1 MQAIARANRVCE
13 GKTNGLVIDYIG
25 VVKALRQALADY
37 TSGGRIAVDPTPDI
51 SQLYSKIRAV
61 IDEIRQLMLAHSFN
75 LDTAVCSDSF
85 ARIESVQ
92 DGADALSGDADTRKR
107 FGIIAR
113 ELFRMFKYVEHGQLD
128 SERKEKDAISAIYDV
143 MHARVLH
150 SDNSTLM
157 KRINDIVSDAIDV
170 RISDDNKDK
179 TFDISKIDFERLRA
193 EFMRRKHQNLL
204 LRDLQQLIE
213 SRLAEMMARN
223 PTRIDYYE
231 RYQTIISNYNAEQN
245 RAAIEKSFT
254 DLLALANELDIET
267 ERYIREGF
275 DNEEQLALF
284 DLLKKDTLSKEEIKM
299 LKASAKELLSTIR
312 KAIANM
318 NNWREKETTR
328 AKMAKIIRDTLWHSL
343 PTSYTDADMT
353 NCRQKIYTFV
363 VERSPMIAGAWA

>member
-1 MQAIARANRVCE
+1 
-13 GKTNGLVIDYIG
+13 
-25 VVKALRQALADY
+25 
-37 TSGGRIAVDPTPDI
+37 
-51 SQLYSKIRAV
+51 
-61 IDEIRQLMLAHSFN
+61 
-75 LDTAVCSDSF
+75 
-85 ARIESVQ
+85 
-92 DGADALSGDADTRKR
+92 
-107 FGIIAR
+107 
-113 ELFRMFKYVEHGQLD
+113 
-128 SERKEKDAISAIYDV
+128 
-143 MHARVLH
+143 
-150 SDNSTLM
+150 M

-170 RISDDNKDK
+170 RINDDNKDK

-213 SRLAEMMARN
+213 GRLAEMMARN

-231 RYQTIISNYNAEQN
+231 RYQTIISNYNTEQN

-328 AKMAKIIRDTLWHSL
+328 AKWQKSSATRCGTVSPQAIRT
-343 PTSYTDADMT
+343 
-353 NCRQKIYTFV
+353 RI
-363 VERSPMIAGAWA
+363 

>member
-1 MQAIARANRVCE
+1 
-13 GKTNGLVIDYIG
+13 
-25 VVKALRQALADY
+25 
-37 TSGGRIAVDPTPDI
+37 
-51 SQLYSKIRAV
+51 
-61 IDEIRQLMLAHSFN
+61 
-75 LDTAVCSDSF
+75 
-85 ARIESVQ
+85 
-92 DGADALSGDADTRKR
+92 
-107 FGIIAR
+107 
-113 ELFRMFKYVEHGQLD
+113 
-128 SERKEKDAISAIYDV
+128 
-143 MHARVLH
+143 
-150 SDNSTLM
+150 M

-170 RISDDNKDK
+170 RINDDNKDK

-213 SRLAEMMARN
+213 GRLAEMMARN

-299 LKASAKELLSTIR
+299 LKASAKELLNTIR

-328 AKMAKIIRDTLWHSL
+328 AEMAKIIRDTLWHSL

-363 VERSPMIAGAWA
+363 VERSCFHDERNTGQQAILSLAAPLLLCLCAMLFLFSAETANPCKHNHRNRHEIHHINRDFPPCRTIVFPMLDEESGKREY

>member
-1 MQAIARANRVCE
+1 MC
-13 GKTNGLVIDYIG
+13 
-25 VVKALRQALADY
+25 
-37 TSGGRIAVDPTPDI
+37 
-51 SQLYSKIRAV
+51 IR
-61 IDEIRQLMLAHSFN
+61 DR
-75 LDTAVCSDSF
+75 
-85 ARIESVQ
+85 
-92 DGADALSGDADTRKR
+92 
-107 FGIIAR
+107 
-113 ELFRMFKYVEHGQLD
+113 
-128 SERKEKDAISAIYDV
+128 
-143 MHARVLH
+143 
-150 SDNSTLM
+150 
-157 KRINDIVSDAIDV
+157 
-170 RISDDNKDK
+170 
-179 TFDISKIDFERLRA
+179 
-193 EFMRRKHQNLL
+193 L

-213 SRLAEMMARN
+213 GRLAEMMARN

-284 DLLKKDTLSKEEIKM
+284 DLLKKDTLSKEEIRM

-328 AKMAKIIRDTLWHSL
+328 AEMAKIIRDTLWHSL